1 MGIRCLLEKTPGRDG
16 CVITECAGCGWRE
29 EVERERREQIRQG
42 KFETGEDGLRRII
55 IKKKGGTGND
65 R

>member
-1 MGIRCLLEKTPGRDG
+1 MAYACLLELKPGRDG
-16 CVITECAGCGWRE
+16 CAISECKTCGWRE

-42 KFETGEDGLRRII
+42 KLETGEDGLRRLII
-55 IKKKGGTGND
+55 QKGGTDND